1 MAGEPDRHTHPEHAG
16 ASLRFDLQQGFPA
29 VTTKKLAFKSAIG
42 ELVGFLRATRSAAEF
57 RELGCKV
64 WDQNAN
70 ENAQW
75 LANPYREGL
84 DDLGPVYGVQ
94 WRQWPAYKVL
104 DAGRP
109 AQIADALARG
119 YAKVADLDEGGAPKV
134 LLYKAVDQL
143 RQCLDT
149 IHERPG
155 DRRILFHGWNWAQ
168 IEEMALPP
176 CHLLYQFLPNAST
189 REISLC
195 LYIRSNDVGLGTPFN
210 LTEGAALLHL
220 VGRLTGYTP
229 RWFTYFIGDA
239 HIYENHLPMLREQL
253 SRTPFE
259 APAWCCRTASPTSR
273 PLAATSRNGWSGSS
287 RAISRWKAIRTT
299 RRSRRRW
306 RCRRPRALRAPQAPL
321 RTGRMGP
328 TPSAARSP
336 QGAAADRQSRLRAAP
351 VVRPCRIDGCR
362 HGAWLLAGRPNGVG
376 PIAPRLGK
384 RKRDEADAHR
394 GRAK

>member
-1 MAGEPDRHTHPEHAG
+1 MAPV
-16 ASLRFDLQQGFPA
+16 ASLQ
-29 VTTKKLAFKSAIG
+29 
-42 ELVGFLRATRSAAEF
+42 
-57 RELGCKV
+57 
-64 WDQNAN
+64 
-70 ENAQW
+70 
-75 LANPYREGL
+75 
-84 DDLGPVYGVQ
+84 
-94 WRQWPAYKVL
+94 VL

-259 APAWCCRTASPTSR
+259 APPGAVGPHPDFAP
-273 PLAATSRNGWSGSS
+273 PAATSRNGWSGSS
-287 RAISRWKAIRTT
+287 RAISRCKAIRTT

-306 RCRRPRALRAPQAPL
+306 RCRSPRALRAPL
-321 RTGRMGP
+321 R
-328 TPSAARSP
+328 
-336 QGAAADRQSRLRAAP
+336 GAAADRQAAP
-351 VVRPCRIDGCR
+351 RGPDSVRPCRIDGCR
-362 HGAWLLAGRPNGVG
+362 HGAGSWPGVRMARAERAALGQAQAGEAG
-376 PIAPRLGK
+376 P
-384 RKRDEADAHR
+384 HR